1 MKYNFAGVSTDDD
14 RYTLEDKFIERYN
27 DGGEAYYVSKQTFN
41 HVEDGLSFRYKYV
54 IEVMDLREFCDE
66 DKVTVNLLIVPTL
79 QSLSEKNRKSV
90 LEGFG
95 DDVPTY
101 DITPDIVMTGCSI
114 PLGGEAFEVGEDDYW
129 EDHGEIR
136 ECLNGI
142 ANIFETINSMRG
154 FWLDRIQNG
163 IGNTGW
169 DFLHDYINDK
179 PFQEA
184 AFKRYNSR

>member
-14 RYTLEDKFIERYN
+14 RYTLKDKFIERYN
-27 DGGEAYYVSKQTFN
+27 DGDEAYYVSKQTFN

-54 IEVMDLREFCDE
+54 IEVMDMRELCGE
-66 DKVTVNLLIVPTL
+66 DRVTVNLLIVPTL

-101 DITPDIVMTGCSI
+101 DITPDIVMTGLSVA
-114 PLGGEAFEVGEDDYW
+114 LGGEAFEVGEDDDW
-129 EDHGEIR
+129 EDHDEIR

-154 FWLDRIQNG
+154 FWLDRIQNR

-184 AFKRYNSR
+184 AFERYNIR